1 MWTVVLCLNMMINS
15 FNVVF
20 EKQNNWSDKPTFSR
34 CVLKVPYVTFGKGL
48 LAQKLDM
55 LPIDMFV

>member
-1 MWTVVLCLNMMINS
+1 MLYLQ
-15 FNVVF
+15 
-20 EKQNNWSDKPTFSR
+20 KQNNWSDKPTFSR